1 MRLHPGAIVLAC
13 LCLFVFPQALAQTYP
28 SRVVTIIVPFP
39 AGGGHDFTAR
49 TIAARL
55 VSRLGQQ
62 VVVENRGGAN
72 GQIGAQA
79 VARAA
84 PDGYTILMGSP
95 AELVISESVY
105 KSMPYDAARDFA
117 PITLAGIS
125 PIVLAAHPSTQVKTP
140 KEFLALV
147 KNKPGTMSYGS
158 PGTGSAHHLAAA

>member
-1 MRLHPGAIVLAC
+1 MTLERALRPRSPDSASDQSSMPIAQPIRVRSGFLLFHSGGASMRLHPGAIVLAC

-72 GQIGAQA
+72 
-79 VARAA
+79 
-84 PDGYTILMGSP
+84 
-95 AELVISESVY
+95 
-105 KSMPYDAARDFA
+105 
-117 PITLAGIS
+117 
-125 PIVLAAHPSTQVKTP
+125 
-140 KEFLALV
+140 
-147 KNKPGTMSYGS
+147 
-158 PGTGSAHHLAAA
+158 